1 MAEPVSSIVTL
12 ATVGLA
18 IIKTTAQF
26 IDEVKTINTAL
37 ARLKSTLADFES
49 RIKIVKSTCA
59 RVPPRDDDAS
69 GYVMKTLKRCNRHLK
84 RIQDV
89 VQHLLDH
96 ESQTI
101 FQQVALTIMS
111 RRSNREIESAISDLK
126 NLMEQVN
133 LGLNC
138 WNM

>member
-18 IIKTTAQF
+18 IIRRTAQF
-26 IDEVKTINTAL
+26 IDEVQTIDASL

-49 RIKIVKSTCA
+49 RIKLVKSTCA
-59 RVPPRDDDAS
+59 RAPRDDDAY
-69 GYVMKTLKRCNRHLK
+69 GYVMKTLKRCNRHLSK
-84 RIQDV
+84 IQDV
-89 VQHLLDH
+89 VQQLLER
-96 ESQTI
+96 ESQNL
-101 FQQVALTIMS
+101 FQQVALTITTK
-111 RRSNREIESAISDLK
+111 RSKKDIDLSITDLK

-133 LGLNC
+133 LGLSC